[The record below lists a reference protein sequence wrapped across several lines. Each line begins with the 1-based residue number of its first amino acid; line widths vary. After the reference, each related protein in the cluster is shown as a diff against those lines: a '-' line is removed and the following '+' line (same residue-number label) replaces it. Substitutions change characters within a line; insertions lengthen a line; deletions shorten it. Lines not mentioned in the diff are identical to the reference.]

1 MLLLVP
7 NSLKSDDAKGLGDFH
22 REMDLG
28 WRDLRRWGPSSI
40 IITQFTPSKVWA
52 TRLDLSQRN
61 DAMIVSLHPGNLLMF
76 LLFNMNTTW

>member
-22 REMDLG
+22 RETDLG

-61 DAMIVSLHPGNLLMF
+61 HAMIVSLHPGNLLMF
-76 LLFNMNTTW
+76 LHFNMNTTW